1 VPDLRNPRDPLKPF
15 EQEASIAFFPTKF
28 LSTKTKG
35 KEPYLNELLLKI
47 CAIAGCKETDGP
59 LKECVKNF
67 TEASTKQLQCIVLYK
82 NFTEVCFKIC
92 PLETRQETTQIR
104 CTAFTTCKISPSSS
118 SSSSSASLSH

>member
-82 NFTEVCFKIC
+82 QLHVSKFARWKLARK
-92 PLETRQETTQIR
+92 PLKSD
-104 CTAFTTCKISPSSS
+104 ALHSPR
-118 SSSSSASLSH
+118 AKYRLPLLRLPLQLP